1 MACGHS
7 NVSKSVKHTLHAT
20 STHTNRD
27 RRRPHRQQIRKLNGI
42 NLNEFRSLCVFVTDQ
57 NRQTPYGGREK
68 FSILNLRLFF
78 YSIST
83 HIHRKYIFSNSQSE
97 RTFDVPEQ
105 FCKHQIHG
113 IWPYSPQNII
123 NITITWY
130 LYSIS
135 SERREID
142 FCHFWLSSN
151 AMWIYRGPVAQI
163 GFTDLSYLIFYYAK
177 QTFAIIFHADNFCN
191 LCAVARLN

>member
-83 HIHRKYIFSNSQSE
+83 HIHRKYIFSNSHSE

-135 SERREID
+135 SERRANW
-142 FCHFWLSSN
+142 FLSFLVEFKRNVNLPRPRRSN
-151 AMWIYRGPVAQI
+151 RIYW
-163 GFTDLSYLIFYYAK
+163 F
-177 QTFAIIFHADNFCN
+177 IIFDILLCKTDVCN
-191 LCAVARLN
+191 NISCG